1 MATPTANEKKSKKKD
16 PLMAKT
22 IVAAVAQMCAR
33 QDLDENLAT
42 AEGLVRQ
49 AAKLGAQL
57 VVLPENFTFIG
68 GLKRKL
74 EIAEDLDASSPGPVM
89 KRMISLTRDLRI
101 HLVLG
106 GIPMTCELPDKF
118 VNTAV
123 VLGPD
128 GSRLATYQKIHL
140 FDINIDG
147 GPQFQE
153 SDYVKP
159 GTDPVVAPDV
169 LGVPLGLSICY
180 DLRFPELYR
189 TLTERGARI
198 ICTPAAF
205 TLHTGKDHWFPLIRA
220 RAIENQVFILAAAQ
234 HGPHNPERSSYG
246 KACIVDPWGAVLAQ
260 VPDQDGVAVAVLDL
274 EHQQQVRAQ
283 LPALEHRRL

>member
-1 MATPTANEKKSKKKD
+1 MAE
-16 PLMAKT
+16 T

-42 AEGLVRQ
+42 AERLVRR
-49 AAKLGAQL
+49 AAKLGAQI

-74 EIAEDLDASSPGPVM
+74 EIAEPLDDAAPGPVVRQM
-89 KRMISLTRDLRI
+89 TGLARELGI

-106 GIPMTCELPDKF
+106 GIPITCELPGKF

-123 VLGPD
+123 LLGPD
-128 GSRLATYQKIHL
+128 GSRLASYQKIHL
-140 FDINIDG
+140 FDINIQG
-147 GPQFQE
+147 GPRFKE

-159 GTDPVVAPDV
+159 GEDPVVAPDV

-189 TLTERGARI
+189 MLAQRGARI

-205 TLHTGKDHWFPLIRA
+205 TLHTGKDHWFPLLRA

-234 HGPHNPERSSYG
+234 HGAHNPERSSYG

-260 VPDQDGVAVAVLDL
+260 VPDHDGVAVAVLDL
-274 EHQQQVRAQ
+274 EYQQQVRAQ